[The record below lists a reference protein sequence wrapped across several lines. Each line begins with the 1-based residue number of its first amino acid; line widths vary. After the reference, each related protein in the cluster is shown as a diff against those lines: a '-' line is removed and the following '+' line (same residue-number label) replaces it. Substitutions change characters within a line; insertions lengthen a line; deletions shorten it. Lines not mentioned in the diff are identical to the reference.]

1 MKKEF
6 PEHYEMLSQKGVY
19 PYDWVDD
26 ISKLDYKGLPP
37 RINFYNKLT
46 QELITEEE
54 YKHALNVYEA
64 LGCKTFKDYH
74 LAYLKCDVMFL
85 ADVFEKFRKTCV
97 TYYGLDPAN
106 YLTVPGLAWD
116 AMLLKTGVK
125 LELITDIEV
134 LNMYESM
141 KRGGL
146 CFVGSKR
153 HVKANNKYLEGYDE
167 TQESNYIMYWDANNL
182 YGFAMSQYLPYADFK
197 FIDTDDENI
206 NKVLTNPSDNDI
218 GYTAKVTISY
228 PPEIHDKV
236 KEFVPAPESITPK
249 LEWLSDFQRD
259 VGVKAKAIIHNE
271 KTGEYTSLGSNKLIP
286 HLFTHENYA
295 IDYRNLQL
303 L

>member
-1 MKKEF
+1 M
-6 PEHYEMLSQKGVY
+6 
-19 PYDWVDD
+19 
-26 ISKLDYKGLPP
+26 
-37 RINFYNKLT
+37 
-46 QELITEEE
+46 
-54 YKHALNVYEA
+54 
-64 LGCKTFKDYH
+64 
-74 LAYLKCDVMFL
+74 
-85 ADVFEKFRKTCV
+85 

-125 LELITDIEV
+125 LELIPDIEF

-153 HVKANNKYLEGYDE
+153 HVKANNKYLEGYAE

-218 GYTAKVTISY
+218 GYTTKVTISY

-236 KEFVPAPESITPK
+236 KEFVPAPETYNA
-249 LEWLSDFQRD
+249 QTR
-259 VGVKAKAIIHNE
+259 VVKWFSKR
-271 KTGEYTSLGSNKLIP
+271 SRS
-286 HLFTHENYA
+286 
-295 IDYRNLQL
+295 
-303 L
+303 